1 MSYVGDCS
9 WHGMHFMR
17 AQFAAQWHGGHLPPH
32 GLGAGGLGRSVRRD
46 PPTFRENSTETA
58 LSRLCLNASA
68 QKSSIVHNPQLVN
81 TGLEALLVY
90 E

>member
-46 PPTFRENSTETA
+46 PPTFGEYHRNRCPVTATSSSCPQSTTRQT
-58 LSRLCLNASA
+58 LD
-68 QKSSIVHNPQLVN
+68 
-81 TGLEALLVY
+81 
-90 E
+90 